1 MHQYRSN
8 SHIKIL
14 IYLYQ
19 YFMFLVK
26 GRGGGVFC
34 LYYFKLEKNS
44 SMGEAWSYKEMF
56 KNNLEYVMIS
66 FLFCSCKFINILGQI
81 LFRPTDSFCH
91 TFLSSMCL
99 ITHINMISFYQRKS
113 LNPSRP
119 FIGSVLKRNF
129 SWTRS
134 IRNCSRKS
142 WSHWRCIRM
151 WTLLN

>member
-1 MHQYRSN
+1 MHQHRSN
-8 SHIKIL
+8 SHTKIL

-19 YFMFLVK
+19 YFVFGQRSGCRAMA
-26 GRGGGVFC
+26 FC
-34 LYYFKLEKNS
+34 LYYLKLERKIIN
-44 SMGEAWSYKEMF
+44 GWSYKEMF
-56 KNNLEYVMIS
+56 RNNLEFVMIS
-66 FLFCSCKFINILGQI
+66 FFFYSCTFLNILGHI
-81 LFRPTDSFCH
+81 LFRPTDPFCH
-91 TFLSSMCL
+91 TFLSSICL
-99 ITHINMISFYQRKS
+99 ITHINIISFYQRNN

>member
-1 MHQYRSN
+1 MYQHRSN

-14 IYLYQ
+14 VYLYQ
-19 YFMFLVK
+19 YFVFSQRSGWRAMA
-26 GRGGGVFC
+26 FC
-34 LYYFKLEKNS
+34 LYYLKLEKIIN
-44 SMGEAWSYKEMF
+44 GWSYKEMF
-56 KNNLEYVMIS
+56 KNNLEFVMIS
-66 FLFCSCKFINILGQI
+66 FLFCSCKFFNILGHI
-81 LFRPTDSFCH
+81 LFRPTDPFCH

-99 ITHINMISFYQRKS
+99 ITHINKISFYKRKN

-119 FIGSVLKRNF
+119 FIGLVLKRNF

-134 IRNCSRKS
+134 IRNCSAKS